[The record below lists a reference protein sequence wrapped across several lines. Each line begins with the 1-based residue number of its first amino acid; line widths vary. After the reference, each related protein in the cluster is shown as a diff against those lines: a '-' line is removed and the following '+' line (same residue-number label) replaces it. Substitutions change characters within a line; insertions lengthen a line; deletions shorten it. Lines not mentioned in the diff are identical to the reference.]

1 MSTEKNKLEV
11 WSLFTGAENIVLTT
25 HVRPDGD
32 GIASELAL
40 YRILRFLG
48 KKVYV
53 LNQDKVPDMY
63 VWLPDSQK
71 IISLDES
78 GSFHLPSIDLS
89 VLLDCSS
96 RDRIGSV
103 YESIKHS
110 KTIVS
115 IDHHQDSDCFRDG
128 CYIDTSASSV
138 GELLF
143 GVIPDI
149 KKYIDHE
156 VATCFY
162 ASILTDTG
170 SFAFSNTSKRVFQ
183 IVAKL
188 MDYGVCPDHVFQM
201 IYNQKKLSHFRLL
214 GKALELM
221 KTDETGRIVYV
232 ILPLT
237 VYKKTGAGEEDNE
250 GILEVIRG
258 LRNCELI
265 IMLRQL
271 NQKSF
276 KGSLRS
282 IKRVNCNYL
291 ARLYG
296 GGGHFKASGF
306 VQKGDVRR
314 MGPSMVERI
323 CRIVKEKGWV

>member
-1 MSTEKNKLEV
+1 MTTAKNKLDV
-11 WSLFTGAENIVLTT
+11 WSVFNDAEVIVLTT

-40 YRILRFLG
+40 YRILSSLG
-48 KKVYV
+48 KKAYV
-53 LNQDKVPDMY
+53 LNQDKTPDMY
-63 VWLPDSQK
+63 AWLPDSQK
-71 IISLDES
+71 IISQSEN
-78 GSFHLPSIDLS
+78 GSFRLPSIDLS

-103 YESIKHS
+103 YESIKNS
-110 KTIVS
+110 KAIIS
-115 IDHHQDSDCFRDG
+115 IDHHQDSDCFRDD
-128 CYIDTSASSV
+128 CYIDTTASSI
-138 GELLF
+138 GELLY

-149 KKYIDHE
+149 EKYIDHE
-156 VATCFY
+156 VATCLY

-188 MDYGVCPDHVFQM
+188 MDYGVCPDHVFRM

-221 KTDETGRIVYV
+221 KTDDTGKIVYV
-232 ILPLT
+232 ILPLA
-237 VYKKTGAGEEDNE
+237 VYKKTGAGEDDNE
-250 GILEVIRG
+250 GILEVVRG

-271 NQKSF
+271 NHKSF
-276 KGSLRS
+276 KCSLRS
-282 IKRVNCNYL
+282 VRKVNCNYL
-291 ARLYG
+291 AHLYG

-306 VQKGDVRR
+306 VQKGDVRK
-314 MGPSMVERI
+314 MGPSVVERI
-323 CRIVKEKGWV
+323 CREVKEKRWV

>member
-1 MSTEKNKLEV
+1 MTTEKNRLDV
-11 WSLFTGAENIVLTT
+11 WSAFTGAEVVVLTT

-40 YRILRFLG
+40 YRILTSLG

-53 LNQDKVPDMY
+53 LNQDTTPDMY
-63 VWLPDSQK
+63 AWLPDAQK
-71 IISLDES
+71 IVSVKENGGFDLQ
-78 GSFHLPSIDLS
+78 SIDLS

-103 YESIKHS
+103 YDSIKHS
-110 KTIVS
+110 KTIIS
-115 IDHHQDSDCFRDG
+115 IDHHKNSDCFRDG
-128 CYIDTSASSV
+128 CHIDTRASSI

-149 KKYIDHE
+149 EKYIDHE
-156 VATCFY
+156 VATCLY

-170 SFAFSNTSKRVFQ
+170 SFAFSNTSKKVFQ

-201 IYNQKKLSHFRLL
+201 IYNQKKLTHFRLL
-214 GKALELM
+214 SKALELM
-221 KTDETGRIVYV
+221 ETDESGKIVYV
-232 ILPLT
+232 ILPFT
-237 VYKKTGAGEEDNE
+237 VYQETGAGHEDNE

-271 NQKSF
+271 NRKSF

-282 IKRVNCNYL
+282 IASVNCNYL

-296 GGGHFKASGF
+296 GGGHFRASGF
-306 VQKGDVRR
+306 VREGDVHEV
-314 MGPSMVERI
+314 GPSIVKRI
-323 CRIVKEKGWV
+323 CRVVKEKGWV